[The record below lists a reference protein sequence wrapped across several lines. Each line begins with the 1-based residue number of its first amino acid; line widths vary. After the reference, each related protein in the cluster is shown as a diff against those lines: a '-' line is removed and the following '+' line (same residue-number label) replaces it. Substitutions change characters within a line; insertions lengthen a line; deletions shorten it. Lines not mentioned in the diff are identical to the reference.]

1 MEVPLLVMKD
11 SCFLRNRN
19 IKWTFNHQVALWTDV
34 FFEGLVKSVSRYSRK
49 ILGKAKIN
57 FDENYT

>member
-19 IKWTFNHQVALWTDV
+19 IKWTFNHQAALWTGG
-34 FFEGLVKSVSRYSRK
+34 FFERLVKSVKRYSRK
-49 ILGKAKIN
+49 VLGKAKIN
-57 FDENYT
+57 T